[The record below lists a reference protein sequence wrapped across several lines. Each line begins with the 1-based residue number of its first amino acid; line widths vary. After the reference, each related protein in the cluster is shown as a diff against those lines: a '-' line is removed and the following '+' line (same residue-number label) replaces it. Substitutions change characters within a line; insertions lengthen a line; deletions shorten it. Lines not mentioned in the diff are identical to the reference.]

1 MDLLKFV
8 NSNDIREHL
17 NSIDY
22 KINAKEAVWL
32 VYQSWYTTL
41 REQIDACRYIEE
53 NLPDVD
59 LGDVYDGFIGTISFA
74 KDLPDWMDDEPE
86 DESVADEDLFE
97 EVDLENVEKISD
109 EGQSVNDVKV
119 DDGSGSVMDEISEDD
134 SDHGSENRIKAE
146 AIGGIDKLVMVNTK
160 DDQDEDESEITDRM
174 DLVSDGD
181 SEKSENLDLKSG
193 DMAAEESDEGSR
205 DKADQN
211 LDDILDDEADEYLDD
226 AEEEYLTAHQLA
238 SAYGD
243 LLEESLSY
251 FYEEDKDAVYS
262 YEYYMKNDSGWS
274 EEYEHIFSS
283 LKRCLDALKKDL
295 DGDKPVRYVIRKSF
309 LDSSDEAISLIF
321 NGNDEPIGVDYP
333 WNDMVKGIVNTF
345 EGLGCSFPTPFKK
358 GDILLIKSNY
368 LPAKKEDRLIVMEG
382 YADGKDDGDENPSM
396 IVWGCL
402 QEDDGTIV
410 QDHTTSSYMNC
421 ERYTQKPEGKI
432 RIMKLLSD
440 YIKGEAGLEEL
451 LCFYRKYLLEE
462 LANDMNA
469 SYFERD

>member
-41 REQIDACRYIEE
+41 KEQIDACRYIEE

-59 LGDVYDGFIGTISFA
+59 LGDAYDGFIGTISFA

-86 DESVADEDLFE
+86 EESETDDDLFE
-97 EVDLENVEKISD
+97 EVDLEDGEEASD
-109 EGQSVNDVKV
+109 EGQSVNDEKS
-119 DDGSGSVMDEISEDD
+119 DDGSGLAVGEISEED
-134 SDHGSENRIKAE
+134 SDPGSENRIKAE
-146 AIGGIDKLVMVNTK
+146 AIGGTDKLIVEKT
-160 DDQDEDESEITDRM
+160 DDESVDKT
-174 DLVSDGD
+174 G
-181 SEKSENLDLKSG
+181 EK
-193 DMAAEESDEGSR
+193 SDEGSR

-211 LDDILDDEADEYLDD
+211 SDDILDDEADEYLDD
-226 AEEEYLTAHQLA
+226 AEEEYRTAHQLA

-262 YEYYMKNDSGWS
+262 YEYYMKDDQGWS

-283 LKRCLDALKKDL
+283 LKRCLEALKHDL

-309 LDSSDEAISLIF
+309 LDGSDEAISLIF

-368 LPAKKEDRLIVMEG
+368 LPAKKEDRLVVMEG
-382 YADGKDDGDENPSM
+382 YDDGKDDGDENPSM

-421 ERYTQKPEGKI
+421 ERYTQKPEGKV
-432 RIMKLLSD
+432 RIMKLVSD

-462 LANDMNA
+462 LANDLNA

>member
-8 NSNDIREHL
+8 NSNDICDHL
-17 NSIDY
+17 KSIDY

-53 NLPDVD
+53 NLPDMD

-74 KDLPDWMDDEPE
+74 KDLPDWME
-86 DESVADEDLFE
+86 DESEDESETDDDLFE
-97 EVDLENVEKISD
+97 EVDLEDGEEASD
-109 EGQSVNDVKV
+109 EGQSVKGSED
-119 DDGSGSVMDEISEDD
+119 SGSDKAKEKSDEKPESKSDDESADKAVEESNDESDDKMGNDLED
-134 SDHGSENRIKAE
+134 
-146 AIGGIDKLVMVNTK
+146 TP
-160 DDQDEDESEITDRM
+160 EDET
-174 DLVSDGD
+174 
-181 SEKSENLDLKSG
+181 
-193 DMAAEESDEGSR
+193 
-205 DKADQN
+205 
-211 LDDILDDEADEYLDD
+211 DEYLDE
-226 AEEEYLTAHQLA
+226 AEEEYQTAHQLA

-262 YEYYMKNDSGWS
+262 YEYYMKDDPGWS

-345 EGLGCSFPTPFKK
+345 NGLGCSFPTPFKK

-396 IVWGCL
+396 IVWGCF

-421 ERYTQKPEGKI
+421 ERYTKKPEGKV
-432 RIMKLLSD
+432 RIMKLVSD

-462 LANDMNA
+462 LANDLNA

>member
-8 NSNDIREHL
+8 NSNDIRDHL
-17 NSIDY
+17 KSIDY

-59 LGDVYDGFIGTISFA
+59 LGDAYDGFIGTISFA

-86 DESVADEDLFE
+86 EESETDDDLFE
-97 EVDLENVEKISD
+97 EVDLDNGEKSSD
-109 EGQSVNDVKV
+109 EGQSVK
-119 DDGSGSVMDEISEDD
+119 GSEDSD
-134 SDHGSENRIKAE
+134 SDIAKEKSDEKPESKSDDESADKAVE
-146 AIGGIDKLVMVNTK
+146 ESNDESDDKMGNDLEDTP
-160 DDQDEDESEITDRM
+160 EDET
-174 DLVSDGD
+174 
-181 SEKSENLDLKSG
+181 
-193 DMAAEESDEGSR
+193 
-205 DKADQN
+205 
-211 LDDILDDEADEYLDD
+211 DEYLDD
-226 AEEEYLTAHQLA
+226 AEEEYQTAHQLA

-262 YEYYMKNDSGWS
+262 YEYYMKDDQGWS

-283 LKRCLDALKKDL
+283 LKRCLEALKHDL

-309 LDSSDEAISLIF
+309 LDGSDEAISLIF

-421 ERYTQKPEGKI
+421 ERYTKKPEGKV
-432 RIMKLLSD
+432 RIMKLVSD

-462 LANDMNA
+462 LANDLNA

>member
-8 NSNDIREHL
+8 NSNDIRDHL
-17 NSIDY
+17 KSIDY

-59 LGDVYDGFIGTISFA
+59 LGDAYDGFVGTISFA
-74 KDLPDWMDDEPE
+74 KDMPDWMDDEPE
-86 DESVADEDLFE
+86 TDDDLFE
-97 EVDLENVEKISD
+97 EVDLEDGEESSD
-109 EGQSVNDVKV
+109 ESQSVK
-119 DDGSGSVMDEISEDD
+119 GSEDSD
-134 SDHGSENRIKAE
+134 SDKVKEKS
-146 AIGGIDKLVMVNTK
+146 
-160 DDQDEDESEITDRM
+160 DEKPESKSDDESADKAVEEPND
-174 DLVSDGD
+174 
-181 SEKSENLDLKSG
+181 
-193 DMAAEESDEGSR
+193 ESD
-205 DKADQN
+205 DKTEKDS
-211 LDDILDDEADEYLDD
+211 DDTVDEETDEYLDE
-226 AEEEYLTAHQLA
+226 AEEEYQTAHQLA

-262 YEYYMKNDSGWS
+262 YEYYMKDDQGWS

-283 LKRCLDALKKDL
+283 LKRCLEALKKDL
-295 DGDKPVRYVIRKSF
+295 DGDKSVRYVIRKSF
-309 LDSSDEAISLIF
+309 LDGSDEAISLIF

-382 YADGKDDGDENPSM
+382 YDDGKDDGDENPSM

-410 QDHTTSSYMNC
+410 QDHTTFSYMNC
-421 ERYTQKPEGKI
+421 ERYTQKPEGKV
-432 RIMKLLSD
+432 RIMKLVSD
-440 YIKGEAGLEEL
+440 HIKGEAGLEEL

-462 LANDMNA
+462 LANDLNA

>member
-8 NSNDIREHL
+8 NSNDIRDHL
-17 NSIDY
+17 KSIDY

-59 LGDVYDGFIGTISFA
+59 LGDAYDGFIGTISFA

-86 DESVADEDLFE
+86 EESGEDDDLFE
-97 EVDLENVEKISD
+97 EVDLENGEELSD
-109 EGQSVNDVKV
+109 EGQSEKGSED
-119 DDGSGSVMDEISEDD
+119 SGSDKAKEKSDDKLESKSDDEPADKSVEESNDESDDKTGND
-134 SDHGSENRIKAE
+134 SDDTA
-146 AIGGIDKLVMVNTK
+146 
-160 DDQDEDESEITDRM
+160 
-174 DLVSDGD
+174 
-181 SEKSENLDLKSG
+181 
-193 DMAAEESDEGSR
+193 
-205 DKADQN
+205 
-211 LDDILDDEADEYLDD
+211 DDETDEYLDD
-226 AEEEYLTAHQLA
+226 AEEEYQTAHQLA

-262 YEYYMKNDSGWS
+262 YEYYMKDDQGWS

-283 LKRCLDALKKDL
+283 LKRCLEALKHDL

-382 YADGKDDGDENPSM
+382 YVDGKDDGDENPSM

-421 ERYTQKPEGKI
+421 ERYTKKPEGKI
-432 RIMKLLSD
+432 RIMKLVSD

-462 LANDMNA
+462 LANDLNA